1 MALRRALFNAP
12 AGLFIV
18 KIVATTPVLPFL
30 LIETQGSRLSL
41 PAFVDLLFR
50 YRKRVFCRN
59 ICHQERRRCVEEA
72 RFGATKEVS
81 DAVSKLRL
89 PSKLLTVVKL
99 LMKLKPEILVMI
111 KCEVANI
118 GNKKC

>member
-41 PAFVDLLFR
+41 SAFVDLLFR

-59 ICHQERRRCVEEA
+59 ICQVGSVWVDWMEVVEWE
-72 RFGATKEVS
+72 EV
-81 DAVSKLRL
+81 R
-89 PSKLLTVVKL
+89 
-99 LMKLKPEILVMI
+99 
-111 KCEVANI
+111 
-118 GNKKC
+118 